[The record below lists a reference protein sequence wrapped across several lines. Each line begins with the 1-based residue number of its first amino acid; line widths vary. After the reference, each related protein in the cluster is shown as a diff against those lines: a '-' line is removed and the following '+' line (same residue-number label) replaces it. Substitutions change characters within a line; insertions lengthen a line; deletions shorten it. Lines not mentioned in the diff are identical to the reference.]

1 VIRTFAPLP
10 SGICSP
16 LSGLKLQRS
25 FSPRFDSLVFV
36 GLKKTKSNYLLSIAR
51 ENAKEHKH
59 NNDDDDDPKD
69 SADRK
74 KHSKRCKH
82 SRLQVGVS
90 VSSLLV
96 GLRNGKLSRAVVARG
111 RSGESLEPNDNSEK
125 LELARPQR
133 TSSAVPSRLRLTS
146 GRRLPPLGC
155 PASGLSS
162 GWATARCRAA
172 LLTRGL
178 LNTIHQI
185 LGQVSGSFLRLIHDA
200 LCLARE

>member
-59 NNDDDDDPKD
+59 NNDNDDDPKD

-74 KHSKRCKH
+74 KHSERCKH
-82 SRLQVGVS
+82 SPLQVGVS

-96 GLRNGKLSRAVVARG
+96 ALRNESSHEPRVPFSR
-111 RSGESLEPNDNSEK
+111 
-125 LELARPQR
+125 QR
-133 TSSAVPSRLRLTS
+133 TEFWDDFGTQVSEAGISVRLRDRDEVLFARDHEGS
-146 GRRLPPLGC
+146 VAEPRRPFFLDVE
-155 PASGLSS
+155 PAK
-162 GWATARCRAA
+162 
-172 LLTRGL
+172 
-178 LNTIHQI
+178 
-185 LGQVSGSFLRLIHDA
+185 
-200 LCLARE
+200 